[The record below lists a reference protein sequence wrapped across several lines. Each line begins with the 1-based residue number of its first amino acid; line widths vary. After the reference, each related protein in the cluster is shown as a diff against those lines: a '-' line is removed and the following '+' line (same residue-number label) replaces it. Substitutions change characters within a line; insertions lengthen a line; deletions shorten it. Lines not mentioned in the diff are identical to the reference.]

1 MQEVLIV
8 NIEQKSRQTKT
19 SYMQRSQSR
28 RDNQAI
34 LIYPFFSYQN
44 IIYSEG
50 EKIPFIF
57 WTPKAFDAEVSIWA
71 IWRQHEAPFTRYICK
86 SVYIIR
92 FFFKILL
99 LATSCLNL
107 WARQTS
113 PACALSNTWYSINKV
128 FWKLAAFEET
138 NLTIQHKP

>member
-1 MQEVLIV
+1 MNKNHEK
-8 NIEQKSRQTKT
+8 QKQVTCSGLNRAETTKQ
-19 SYMQRSQSR
+19 YWY
-28 RDNQAI
+28 I
-34 LIYPFFSYQN
+34 LFSLYQN

-113 PACALSNTWYSINKV
+113 PACVLSNTWYSINKV